1 MSVYL
6 KLCYE
11 FFKTGLFALGGGPAT
26 LPFLLDMA
34 DRYPWFT
41 RSQLADMIAISE
53 STPGPL
59 GINTATYA
67 GFHAAG
73 VLGSLAATLSLVF
86 PSLVII
92 MIIAKFLQN
101 FSENRIVKS
110 VFYGIRPAVT
120 GLIAAAVFGL
130 FQIALFTE
138 TNGTTTL
145 SVSMTAVCA
154 SFFVLMNLRP
164 LKKLHPIVWLLGG
177 AAIGIIAKL

>member
-1 MSVYL
+1 MNVFL
-6 KLCYE
+6 NLFIE

-26 LPFLLDMA
+26 LPFLMDMA

-67 GFHAAG
+67 GFHASGIPGALMATFAL
-73 VLGSLAATLSLVF
+73 VL
-86 PSLVII
+86 PSLIII
-92 MIIAKFLQN
+92 MLIARFLQN

-130 FQIALFTE
+130 FQIALFTKV
-138 TNGTTTL
+138 NGKTVL
-145 SVSMTAVCA
+145 SLSMAAVCA
-154 SFFVLMNLRP
+154 VFFILMNIKQ

-177 AAIGIIAKL
+177 AVVGIAAGL

>member
-138 TNGTTTL
+138 TNGTTAL

-164 LKKLHPIVWLLGG
+164 LKKLHPIVWLVGG